1 MKRGPGLFT
10 GYWLDMKGNRLRR
23 IYRNEY
29 GELYRL
35 HRICSQYEK
44 TDAPRIARP
53 QEAPIGQPEMNERGQ
68 SIG

>member
-1 MKRGPGLFT
+1 VKRGPGLFT

-23 IYRNEY
+23 IYRSEY

-35 HRICSQYEK
+35 HRICREYEK
-44 TDAPRIARP
+44 TDASRVTRPR
-53 QEAPIGQPEMNERGQ
+53 EAPIGPTAMNDSE